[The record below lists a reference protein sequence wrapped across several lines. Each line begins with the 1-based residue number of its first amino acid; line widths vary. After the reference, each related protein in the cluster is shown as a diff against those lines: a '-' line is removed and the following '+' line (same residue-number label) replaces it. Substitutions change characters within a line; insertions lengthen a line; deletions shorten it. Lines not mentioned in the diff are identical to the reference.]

1 MHKRPLGGT
10 SKQGQRAIWFIV
22 RLFVLAALI
31 TTAVTAY
38 HWYTG
43 APLDFA
49 LRMMTDDF
57 RLVATCPTEIEAILG
72 FALRSPAQKDY
83 LPMSSRYGDD
93 WVVQVCAGE
102 VFYSDST
109 DSFQHLRPATPVP
122 APSSTGNPFSLRDF
136 VNGSWLEQQ
145 HPPLASSIKALGWVQ
160 DGLDGTASR
169 AIQDLLYIAGGSR
182 AVASSVVSLN
192 WVQDGLNDVEAEA
205 IHWMNNFTDVAV
217 VSSIISLNW
226 VQDGIDGVEV
236 RPIEELS
243 YIANKDAGVASSII
257 SLNWVQDGLNDVEA
271 EAIHWMNNFTDVAV
285 VSSIISLDWVQDG
298 IDGVEVRP
306 IEELSYI
313 ANKDAGVASSI
324 ISLNWVQDGLN
335 DVEAEAIHWMN
346 NFTDVAVVSSII
358 SLDWVQDDIDGV
370 EVRPIEEL
378 SYIANKD
385 AGVASSIISLN
396 WVQDGLNDVE
406 AEAIHW
412 MNNFTDVAVVSSII
426 SLDWVQDDI
435 DGVEVRPIE
444 ELSYIAN
451 KDAGVASSIISLN
464 WVQDGLNDVE
474 AEAIHWMN
482 NFTDVAVVSSIISL
496 DWVQDDIDGVEVRPI
511 EELSYIANKDA
522 GVASSIISLNWVQD
536 GLNDV
541 EAEAIHWMNNF
552 TDVAVVSSII
562 SLDWVQDDIDGVE
575 VRPIEELS
583 YIANKDAG
591 AAMRIVGM
599 PFVETI
605 EPPDISAIESLSRLA
620 ASEPETFVSVMS
632 HPALQDGISNELAPI
647 IATLHGVAT
656 KNPSL
661 IDVLLDPGRA
671 LLEQRT
677 ITLPLSGDVVLYIIR
692 TSQGAAPSMELLEY
706 SVRNAEQYMGAPLPT
721 NYIGLLF
728 EDAIRV
734 GYAGHNDA
742 THITVLPKYDI
753 DDGSREAEDAGFVI
767 AHEVAHYYWSGNAD
781 WVDEGAANFL
791 ASTIEVARTGR
802 SIGVDSLPCAYAGN
816 IVEQEELGTSQ
827 DDVEFRC
834 NYSLGER
841 LFADLFR
848 TLGDESFRQGFRALH
863 LASREEEDDDNN
875 EDSAVGIAHF
885 SAAFRSDDEI
895 VSAVVA
901 RWYDGTEA
909 HDLSKLET
917 GKVDPSL
924 PSING
929 RIEGAYITTSADGPA
944 VSAFSAEDFTDLVFF
959 TIKYSYNV
967 SGGPYE
973 VPLEIVEY
981 FEDGFD
987 FRRHSVNLI
996 ADARYIGYT
1005 WRINVGFLPSS
1016 KWAPGRYVVHAYASG
1031 RKVAEVEYEV
1041 TP

>member
-145 HPPLASSIKALGWVQ
+145 HPPLASSIKAFGWAQ

-192 WVQDGLNDVEAEA
+192 WVQDGIDDVEAEA

-257 SLNWVQDGLNDVEA
+257 SLD
-271 EAIHWMNNFTDVAV
+271 
-285 VSSIISLDWVQDG
+285 
-298 IDGVEVRP
+298 
-306 IEELSYI
+306 
-313 ANKDAGVASSI
+313 
-324 ISLNWVQDGLN
+324 WVQDGLN

-370 EVRPIEEL
+370 EVRPIEKL

-385 AGVASSIISLN
+385 AEVALSVVSLN
-396 WVQDGLNDVE
+396 WVQDGLDDAE

-412 MNNFTDVAVVSSII
+412 MNNFADVAVASSII

-435 DGVEVRPIE
+435 DVVEVRPIE
-444 ELSYIAN
+444 QLSYIAN
-451 KDAGVASSIISLN
+451 KDAGVALSVVSLN
-464 WVQDGLNDVE
+464 WVQDGLDDAE

-482 NFTDVAVVSSIISL
+482 NFADVAVASSIISL
-496 DWVQDDIDGVEVRPI
+496 DWVQDDIDVVEVRPI
-511 EELSYIANKDA
+511 E
-522 GVASSIISLNWVQD
+522 Q
-536 GLNDV
+536 
-541 EAEAIHWMNNF
+541 
-552 TDVAVVSSII
+552 
-562 SLDWVQDDIDGVE
+562 
-575 VRPIEELS
+575 LS

-605 EPPDISAIESLSRLA
+605 EPPDLSAIASLSQLA
-620 ASEPETFVSVMS
+620 ASEPKTFVNVMS
-632 HPALQDGISNELAPI
+632 HAALQDGISNELAPI
-647 IATLHGVAT
+647 VATLNGVAKT
-656 KNPSL
+656 NPGL

-671 LLEQRT
+671 LLEKRT
-677 ITLPLSGDVVLYIIR
+677 IRLPLSGDVVLFIIR
-692 TSQGAAPSMELLEY
+692 TSQGAARSMNLLEN
-706 SVRNAEQYMGAPLPT
+706 SVRSAEQYMNAPLPT
-721 NYIGLLF
+721 NYVGLLF
-728 EDAIRV
+728 EDTV
-734 GYAGHNDA
+734 SDGYSGTNYG
-742 THITVLPKYDI
+742 THFAVLPIFDI
-753 DDGSREAEDAGFVI
+753 ADGSREAELAGFTI
-767 AHEVAHYYWSGNAD
+767 AHEVAHYYWNGNAD
-781 WVDEGAANFL
+781 WVDEGAANFM
-791 ASTIEVARTGR
+791 ASTIEGTRTGR
-802 SIGVDSLPCAYAGN
+802 LLGIVTSPCAYARN
-816 IVEQEELGTSQ
+816 IIELEGLGTSQ
-827 DDVEFRC
+827 EDVEFRC

-841 LFADLFR
+841 LFADLYR
-848 TLGDESFRQGFRALH
+848 SLGDEDFRQGFRALY
-863 LASREEEDDDNN
+863 LASQEEDDTDNN
-875 EDSAVGIAHF
+875 EGSAVGIAHV
-885 SAAFRSDDEI
+885 SVAFRSDDRME
-895 VSAVVA
+895 SGVA
-901 RWYDGTEA
+901 SRWYDGTEA
-909 HDLSKLET
+909 HSLSLLKT
-917 GKVDPSL
+917 GTVDPSL

-929 RIEGAYITTSADGPA
+929 RIEEAYITTSANGSS
-944 VSAFSAEDFTDLVFF
+944 VSAFSAEGVTDRVFL
-959 TIKYSYNV
+959 TLKYSYSV
-967 SGGPYE
+967 SGDPLE
-973 VPLEIVEY
+973 VPLEIVVY
-981 FEDGFD
+981 YEDGFD
-987 FRRHSVNLI
+987 FGRRSVKLN
-996 ADARYIGYT
+996 AEAKYIGTT
-1005 WRINVGFLPSS
+1005 WWVTVGNSPTR
-1016 KWAPGRYVVHAYASG
+1016 KWAPGRYVVYAYTNE
-1031 RKVAEVEYEV
+1031 RKVAEVEYEIN
-1041 TP
+1041 P